1 MAAKIRRRQ
10 IYIDSIQQYNDG
22 ILAIYKVGNIAEP
35 GNMPKDGLNVKYDSL
50 RYEERTVGITR
61 NNLAKQ
67 DHSQIDNLVRV
78 QRLDDVCVHDVVSI
92 AGKQYDIYQ
101 IQYIND
107 VSPRSM
113 ELSLQRLEVAYE
125 IK

>member
-1 MAAKIRRRQ
+1 MAK
-10 IYIDSIQQYNDG
+10 IQQYNSG

-35 GNMPKDGLNVKYDSL
+35 GNMPKDGLTLKYNLL
-50 RYEERTVGITR
+50 RYDERTVGITR

-78 QRLDDVCVHDVVSI
+78 QRLDDVSVHDVVTI
-92 AGKQYDIYQ
+92 EGKQYDIYQ

-107 VSPRSM
+107 VAPRSM
-113 ELSLQRLEVAYE
+113 DLSLERLEVAYE